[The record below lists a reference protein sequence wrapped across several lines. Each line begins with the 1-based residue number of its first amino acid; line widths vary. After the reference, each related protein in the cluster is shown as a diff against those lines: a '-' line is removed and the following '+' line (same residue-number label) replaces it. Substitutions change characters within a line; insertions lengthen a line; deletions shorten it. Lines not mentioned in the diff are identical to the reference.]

1 MAGFDGGS
9 WVERRSKFSR
19 SEVEE
24 ARAAGFG
31 WERTA
36 LVAAE
41 EAIAVAR
48 YEAVGPIPECARE
61 KLHHSSEKPPDSSQV
76 HEDEVN
82 RVGTR
87 EQ

>member
-1 MAGFDGGS
+1 MEKG
-9 WVERRSKFSR
+9 SKFSR

-24 ARAAGFG
+24 AGAGGFG

-48 YEAVGPIPECARE
+48 YEAVGPIADCMRE